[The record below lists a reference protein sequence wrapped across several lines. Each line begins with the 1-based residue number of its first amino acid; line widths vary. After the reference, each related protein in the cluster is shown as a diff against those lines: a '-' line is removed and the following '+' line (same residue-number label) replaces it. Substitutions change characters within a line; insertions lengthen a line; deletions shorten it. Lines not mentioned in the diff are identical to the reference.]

1 MVNSETTVEAGG
13 EPPVELEAVLDG
25 IRATAYRWD
34 FASDR
39 IEWAKN
45 ASAVLGGIDV
55 DALGRGRAFA
65 LHIDPKHAAGRYEG
79 VRGVTAAEPD
89 ASIPYS
95 LQYRFMPEGRRG
107 RASVWVEERG
117 VCITNAQGEPVR
129 AQGTI
134 RVAGDRRRA
143 RQHVAA
149 DTAEPTGGPSRAEL
163 TGTLSQLL
171 SGRGQEPKGAF
182 LLIGVNDLARINE
195 T

>member
-13 EPPVELEAVLDG
+13 EPPVELEDVLDG
-25 IRATAYRWD
+25 SRTTAYRWD

-55 DALGRGRAFA
+55 DPLGRGRAFA

-79 VRGVTAAEPD
+79 VRGVTVAGPD

-107 RASVWVEERG
+107 RASVGSRS
-117 VCITNAQGEPVR
+117 
-129 AQGTI
+129 
-134 RVAGDRRRA
+134 
-143 RQHVAA
+143 AA
-149 DTAEPTGGPSRAEL
+149 FASRM
-163 TGTLSQLL
+163 
-171 SGRGQEPKGAF
+171 PKGNPSGLKARSEWRLTAAAGLVSTWRPIPPNQPEF
-182 LLIGVNDLARINE
+182 RLARS
-195 T
+195 